1 MSDAS
6 EKLMKTSTTTEK
18 DQFAVLSAVGGCLA
32 MAAVMGIGRFV
43 YTPVLPFMLQDGTLN
58 EVNAGFVASSNYLG
72 YLLGALLAAR
82 APLPGGP
89 YRIFMI
95 ALITSTVV
103 TFFMAFS
110 LGAYWFV
117 VIRFLAGLASAYA
130 FVLVANIVMQRL
142 AETRSLHL
150 FPIHFT
156 GVGIGIAGSSLM
168 IEWLDTSLES
178 SSQLWIA
185 SGALSLLLSLSVPF
199 LLPPRKELHPRSTSH
214 AIQAETTTKPLN
226 LSAWRLI
233 FAYGC
238 FGFGY
243 VITATFLG
251 ALASSTPELA
261 PMKSLGWLLVGLAI
275 IPSVFFWEKLA
286 VRIGYGRAI
295 AVACTLEAIG
305 VALSVLTPTIAGLSA
320 AAILL
325 GGTFVGITSIG
336 LVEARRLAS
345 SNPRQIVGLMTAA
358 FGLGQMFGPSFAGYL
373 YELNGDFLLASLVA
387 AGALILAALLT
398 IKRFTPA

>member
-6 EKLMKTSTTTEK
+6 EKLMKTSTTTKK
-18 DQFAVLSAVGGCLA
+18 DQFAVLSALGGCLA

-89 YRIFMI
+89 YRIFLI

-110 LGAYWFV
+110 LGVYWFV

-168 IEWLDTSLES
+168 IEWLGTSLES

-185 SGALSLLLSLSVPF
+185 SGALSLLLSLCVPF
-199 LLPPRKELHPRSTSH
+199 LLPPRKELAPQAASH
-214 AIQAETTTKPLN
+214 ATQTKTTTKPLN

-233 FAYGC
+233 FAYGS

-286 VRIGYGRAI
+286 VCIGYGRAI

>member
-1 MSDAS
+1 
-6 EKLMKTSTTTEK
+6 
-18 DQFAVLSAVGGCLA
+18 

-43 YTPVLPFMLQDGTLN
+43 YTPILPVMLQDGLLS

-72 YLLGALLAAR
+72 YLIGALLAAR

-89 YRIFMI
+89 YKFFIS
-95 ALITSTVV
+95 ALIMSTMA
-103 TFFMAFS
+103 TFLMAFG
-110 LGAYWFV
+110 LGVYWYV
-117 VIRFLAGLASAYA
+117 LIRFVAGLASAYA
-130 FVLVANIVMQRL
+130 FVLVANVVMQRL
-142 AETRSLHL
+142 AEQRSLHL

-156 GVGIGIAGSSLM
+156 GVGVGIAGSSLL
-168 IEWLDTSLES
+168 IEVLGSDAMS
-178 SSQLWIA
+178 STQLWLA
-185 SGALSLLLSLSVPF
+185 SGIFSLALSLCVPF
-199 LLPPRKELHPRSTSH
+199 LLPPRKEVLSQPSH
-214 AIQAETTTKPLN
+214 SSISSKQSVGSLN

-251 ALASSTPELA
+251 ALATLTPELA
-261 PMKSLGWLLVGLAI
+261 PMKSLSWLLVGLAI

-295 AVACTLEAIG
+295 ALACVLEAIG
-305 VALSVLTPTIAGLSA
+305 VALSVLVPTIAGLSA
-320 AAILL
+320 ASILL

-336 LVEARRLAS
+336 LIEARRIAS
-345 SNPRQIVGLMTAA
+345 SDPRQIVGLMTAA

-373 YELNGDFLLASLVA
+373 YELNGNFLLASLVA

>member
-1 MSDAS
+1 
-6 EKLMKTSTTTEK
+6 
-18 DQFAVLSAVGGCLA
+18 
-32 MAAVMGIGRFV
+32 
-43 YTPVLPFMLQDGTLN
+43 MLQNGTLN

-89 YRIFMI
+89 YRIFLVAM
-95 ALITSTVV
+95 ITSSVA
-103 TFFMAFS
+103 TFLMAPGHGF
-110 LGAYWFV
+110 YWFV

-142 AETRSLHL
+142 AETHCLHL

-156 GVGIGIAGSSLM
+156 GVGIGIAGSSVM
-168 IEWLDTSLES
+168 IEWLGTSLES
-178 SSQLWIA
+178 ASLLWIA
-185 SGALSLLLSLSVPF
+185 SGVLGLLLSLCVPF
-199 LLPPRKELHPRSTSH
+199 LLPPRKEPSPQTAPHATQTKTS
-214 AIQAETTTKPLN
+214 AKPLN

-243 VITATFLG
+243 VVTATFLG
-251 ALASSTPELA
+251 ALASLTPELA
-261 PMKSLGWLLVGLAI
+261 PMKSLGWLLVGLAV
-275 IPSVFFWEKLA
+275 IPSVFFWERLA

-295 AVACTLEAIG
+295 ALACTLEAVG
-305 VALSVLTPTIAGLSA
+305 VAMSVLVPTIAGLSA

-336 LVEARRLAS
+336 LIEARRIAS
-345 SNPRQIVGLMTAA
+345 SDPLQIVGLMTAA
-358 FGLGQMFGPSFAGYL
+358 FGLGQMFGPGFAGYL